1 MKDNTLK
8 LSGHSKDRFLE
19 RFFAEE
25 AGLDPD
31 AAKRLVARG
40 KATFTSLRV
49 RKIAVYPARK
59 PAKVAVQVQPRA
71 ATRPASTVPP
81 SSASPAEA
89 LPPAPSSAAF
99 DAYAFGLVPTFQ
111 REGRAGLIGKLEA
124 VGNVDHL
131 RQMAKAQQI
140 VLPKELRSG
149 NVALDV
155 VRGAIADA
163 VAKRIA
169 DRKAAA
175 G

>member
-8 LSGHSKDRFLE
+8 LSGHAKDRFLE

-25 AGLDPD
+25 EGLAPD
-31 AAKRLVARG
+31 AAKRLVVRS

-59 PAKVAVQVQPRA
+59 PAKVALQVRPRT
-71 ATRPASTVPP
+71 ATVPASTVSP
-81 SSASPAEA
+81 SSPPPTEAVSPAA
-89 LPPAPSSAAF
+89 SGVGF
-99 DAYAFGLVPTFQ
+99 DVYAFGLVPTFQ
-111 REGRAGLIGKLEA
+111 REGRQGLIGKLEA
-124 VGNVDHL
+124 IGTLDQL

-140 VLPKELRSG
+140 VLPQELRSG
-149 NVALDV
+149 DVALDV